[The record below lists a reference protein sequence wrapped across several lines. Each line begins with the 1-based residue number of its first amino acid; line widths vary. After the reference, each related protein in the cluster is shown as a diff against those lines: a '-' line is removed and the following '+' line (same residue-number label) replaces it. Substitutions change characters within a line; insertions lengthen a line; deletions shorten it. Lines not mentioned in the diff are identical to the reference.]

1 MHITIEND
9 EIKLIRPGGELIEG
23 RRGASGVLVGKH
35 FIIFGGIN
43 TKGRYL
49 SDLYHYDIINNK
61 MFEGSVEQCDYFN
74 NGIAF
79 HTLISVF
86 S

>member
-1 MHITIEND
+1 MMDSKKLEKVLMIFVCIIQVFSHITIEND
-9 EIKLIRPGGELIEG
+9 EFKLIRPGGELIEG

-61 MFEGSVEQCDYFN
+61 MFEG
-74 NGIAF
+74 
-79 HTLISVF
+79 
-86 S
+86 